1 MRRWLVLGFVFLMM
15 PAAHP
20 GALAGE
26 DVKGAAGHWA
36 GGIDLPAGKLSI
48 AVELAA
54 DDGGAW
60 GGKIDIPQQGI
71 RALALLDVRVEG
83 AAVSFRLP
91 EIPGNPTLEG
101 TLAEDGSSIS
111 GKLLQSGQSFAFS
124 MDRAAAPEAEADP
137 FAEYEKAGR
146 PGEGLVGTWRG
157 LIVAGPSRL
166 RVVLA
171 VKGAGE
177 GALAATFASPD
188 QGGLELPLD
197 SIALDQKTVS
207 FAIARVGAGYTGV
220 LSEDGS
226 EIVGTWTQGAQTA
239 QLNLRRATPD

>member
-1 MRRWLVLGFVFLMM
+1 MKRWWAMGFVLWFTF
-15 PAAHP
+15 AAHA
-20 GALAGE
+20 GALAGV
-26 DVKGAAGHWA
+26 DDTGVAGHWA
-36 GGIDLPAGKLSI
+36 GGIDLPAGELSI
-48 AVELAA
+48 AVDLEAGE
-54 DDGGAW
+54 DGAW

-71 RALALLDVRVEG
+71 RALPLLDVRVEG
-83 AAVSFRLP
+83 SVVSFRLP
-91 EIPGNPTLEG
+91 EIPGDPTLEG

-111 GKLLQSGQSFAFS
+111 GELIQSGQSFPFS
-124 MDRAAAPEAEADP
+124 IERAKANEADP
-137 FAEYEKAGR
+137 YAEYETAGR

-171 VKGAGE
+171 VKDAGD

-226 EIVGTWTQGAQTA
+226 EIAGTWTQNVQSA
-239 QLNLRRATPD
+239 QLDLRRATPD